1 MATLMNSKA
10 SKQGLS
16 LGDRFVK
23 RAFDITFALIGL
35 LLTWPIILVA
45 WIIASIDTRMSGF
58 FMQRRVGK
66 DGKVFRVVKIRS
78 MRHIPGYTTT
88 STTSHDPRI
97 TKSGRFFRR
106 AKIDELPQLWNVLWG
121 QMSFVGPRPDV
132 PGYADKLEGDD
143 RIVLS
148 IRPGIT
154 GPATLFYRNEEE
166 ILAEQEDPETYNDTV
181 IWPNKVRMNR
191 EYIENYRFSDDIK
204 YILETVFKRSSR
216 D

>member
-1 MATLMNSKA
+1 MATLMNSKT
-10 SKQGLS
+10 SRRGLS

-45 WIIASIDTRMSGF
+45 WIIASIDTRMGGF

-97 TKSGRFFRR
+97 TKSGRFFRK

-148 IRPGIT
+148 VRPGIT

-166 ILAEQEDPETYNDTV
+166 ILALQEDPETYNDTV